1 MADMRLAITLG
12 FSGPDG
18 RVVKKGPYRTFCLQG
33 ETMRA
38 DVGGT
43 IIAVHENHQWQ
54 VDGRKFSR
62 VDCDC
67 GVRIECLRVDGKRS
81 KRFGPFDSFS
91 CMDGIAYANHE
102 VFAFA
107 DRSIGDWYCHAD
119 GLHWAILV
127 IEATS

>member
-1 MADMRLAITLG
+1 MADSTSAITLS
-12 FSGPDG
+12 FAAPDG
-18 RVVKKGPYRTFCLQG
+18 QVVKKGPYRTFCLQG
-33 ETMRA
+33 ETMRE

-43 IIAVHENHQWQ
+43 IIAVHEKDRWQ
-54 VDGRKFSR
+54 VDGRKFLR
-62 VDCDC
+62 VDCAC
-67 GVRIECLRVDGKRS
+67 RVRIDCLRVDGKRS
-81 KRFGPFDSFS
+81 KHFGPFESFS

-119 GLHWAILV
+119 GQHWAILV